1 MPAIEIRNLS
11 FSYQNGKQNIQALN
25 GLNLTVKDGEF
36 LCIIGPSGG
45 GKSTLLRMLAG
56 LETPDEGAVLID
68 GKAVTGPGSDR
79 MIVFQDYA
87 LFPWFTVEKNVSFAL
102 RQGRGLSKQEAKEK
116 TRVYLE
122 RVGMCGTE
130 TMYPFQLSGGMR
142 QRVAIARALAMDTDI
157 LLLDEPFGALD
168 AKIRTEIQKL
178 LLTLWR
184 NEGGNRKTV
193 VFVTHD
199 VNEAILLADRIVFM
213 EPGKVRTEVN
223 VDLPRPRENCEEL
236 RQKLLALF
244 EEAKV

>member
-11 FSYQNGKQNIQALN
+11 FFYQNGKQDIQALN

>member
-11 FSYQNGKQNIQALN
+11 FSYQNGKQDIQALN

-122 RVGMCGTE
+122 RVGMRGTE

-168 AKIRTEIQKL
+168 AKIRTEIQNL